1 MASTSSTSSNAI
13 NALMFDPGP
22 SVYYT
27 DGFRQVLEDHMTYLR
42 QHQST
47 QVMAVSPRAAWEND
61 QDLFGFLQL
70 VNLQPQ
76 FHWVTMRMNNFSS
89 PTEFGTSVTQLLIP
103 SSVVLE
109 QLRSA
114 YMTSNVL
121 TS

>member
-1 MASTSSTSSNAI
+1 
-13 NALMFDPGP
+13 MFDSGP

-47 QVMAVSPRAAWEND
+47 QLMSVSPQAAWEND
-61 QDLFGFLQL
+61 QDLFGFLQV

-76 FHWVTMRMNNFSS
+76 LHWVTMRMNNFSS